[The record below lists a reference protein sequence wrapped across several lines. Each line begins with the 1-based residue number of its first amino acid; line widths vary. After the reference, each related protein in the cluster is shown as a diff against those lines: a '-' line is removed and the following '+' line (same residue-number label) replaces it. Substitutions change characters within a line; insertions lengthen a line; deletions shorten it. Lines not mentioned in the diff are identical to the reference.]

1 MDYIK
6 EIADA
11 LNNNHAVAMI
21 GAGFSKNAVKTT
33 SSDKYFKNWN
43 ELSDEF
49 YNLIY
54 KDIKNDESKKFY
66 YSSTLLAQEVEISFG
81 RTKLDTILK
90 DSIPDK
96 DYSPSNLHK
105 DLLNLS
111 WRDVFTTNY
120 DTLLERTADMVTDRR
135 YNVVLNQE
143 DLVNSNDAP
152 RIIKLH
158 GSFPSQRPFI
168 ITEEDYRTYPKRF
181 ATMVNTVQQALL
193 ENVFCMIGFSC
204 EDPNFLNWIGW
215 IHDNLGKSSSQ
226 KLYMVSVEPVNEA
239 RQKML
244 FDKNIIVI
252 DLVTMYPEKNAE
264 ERLTLFFKKLKELTS
279 ESKRKNDWFDLK
291 DIHINEDTTI
301 EGKIHILKSLNKTYP
316 GWLFLPWEIKLK
328 ANVFLNYL
336 SEEYSFLDKEKLEDL
351 SIDKQIEYMYEY
363 LSFLD
368 IVGRPIIS
376 NTAYKYWKILDNKN
390 GCFDQSSNQ
399 IQYIYLQLLRA
410 FRELADWEKYDICR
424 KKIKEESLEYERKQ
438 FLYSNDWWM
447 RLYRFTDDNLVETL
461 NKWQLASDDLYWPSI
476 QSSMYA
482 LVGEINK
489 SEQIL
494 CEILPK
500 IRKKLTLN
508 SKDVFYSS
516 LEESVV
522 SLLNFI
528 KKGKWHDN
536 SKPERTYQNE
546 SLNWADENQN
556 FCYLLNE
563 QSTKRHT
570 NERRVNFDLSVTYV
584 SYNGYRYKSVY
595 YALDYLRFLEKTA
608 HPLRVQFLVNK
619 DGFHNVLNNLCFYYP
634 NWCLI
639 QMLIVGDDKELDSL
653 FARKTIC
660 KFSQDEVDEITKEYL
675 RIFLNASKNLKSP
688 SRYRY
693 ESLYDTAIDIL
704 PEIISRLCTK
714 CSVTMLDEILNQV
727 LMICNSNIRI
737 NFKRI
742 DFLIKSLVQAYSL
755 DELANRIESFLK
767 FPINILKN
775 EEYRDPIRY
784 IEIPEK
790 KYNISVDSYQRQMT
804 MLYQYIEQG
813 TDQDETYALNRF
825 IKLSYLID
833 LQEVDREYLYHA
845 LSENESDDSQE
856 ILYFLDK
863 ERFASSKRKIFEN
876 TIQLIKNDSKKDYFA
891 CHAITYSRLINIL
904 PECILTSV
912 DFLELFTEM
921 IQLLEKNIEWETN
934 STSKFE
940 IEERTSQSLQIAIGL
955 LLLKIKNDQMTIS
968 SLELNLVMK
977 YFEMLK
983 EYYQNSHV
991 IDFIASFLISM
1002 GYRNKKSTNMF
1013 TQNNDCLWKLDNID
1027 FKLLKIFYD
1036 ELKQYHI
1043 YSNDFDGLE
1052 KYSNKFYQ
1060 MTIYRIVNVDCN
1072 HMLPALKL
1080 LESLL
1085 LNHVMTPT
1093 ETKRLFFNLPGLMKL
1108 TTINSTDSEKDARNK
1123 LNCRI
1128 QLCKIV
1134 KLYYKQGRKH
1144 KNILAWKDL
1153 TKDSKEFSEIRR
1165 IDFDE

>member
-96 DYSPSNLHK
+96 DYSPSDLHK

-181 ATMVNTVQQALL
+181 AAMVNTVQQALL

-215 IHDNLGKSSSQ
+215 IHDNLGRSSSQ

-291 DIHINEDTTI
+291 NIHIDEDTTI
-301 EGKIHILKSLNKTYP
+301 DEKIHILKSLNKTYP
-316 GWLFLPWEIKLK
+316 GWLFLPWKIKLK
-328 ANVFLNYL
+328 ANAILNQL
-336 SEEYSFLDKEKLEDL
+336 LEEYSFLDKEKLEDL

-390 GCFDQSSNQ
+390 GYFDQSSNQ

-482 LVGEINK
+482 IVGEIDK

-528 KKGKWHDN
+528 KKGRWHGN
-536 SKPERTYQNE
+536 SQLERTYQNE
-546 SLNWADENQN
+546 ILNWADENQN
-556 FCYLLNE
+556 FCYQLNE
-563 QSTKRHT
+563 QSTKRYT

-584 SYNGYRYKSVY
+584 SYEGYGHKSFY

-608 HPLRVQFLVNK
+608 HPFRVQFVVNK
-619 DGFHNVLNNLCFYYP
+619 DGFHNAINNLCYFYP

-639 QMLIVGDDKELDSL
+639 QMLIVGDNKELDSL
-653 FARKTIC
+653 FARKTLC
-660 KFSQDEVDEITKEYL
+660 KFTQEEVDEITKEYL
-675 RIFLNASKNLKSP
+675 RILLNVSKNIKSS

-742 DFLIKSLVQAYSL
+742 DFLIKSLVHAYSL
-755 DELANRIESFLK
+755 DELANRIERFLK

-775 EEYRDPIRY
+775 EEYHDPIRY

-813 TDQDETYALNRF
+813 TNQDETDSLNRF

-845 LSENESDDSQE
+845 LSENGSDDYQE

-891 CHAITYSRLINIL
+891 CHVITYSRLINIL
-904 PECILTSV
+904 SECILTST

-921 IQLLEKNIEWETN
+921 IQLLEKNIKWETN
-934 STSKFE
+934 PISKFG
-940 IEERTSQSLQIAIGL
+940 IEERTSQSLQIAVGL
-955 LLLKIKNDQMTIS
+955 LLLKTKNDQMTIS
-968 SLELNLVMK
+968 SEELNLVTK

-1013 TQNNDCLWKLDNID
+1013 TQSNDCLWELDNID
-1027 FKLLKIFYD
+1027 FKLLTIFYN
-1036 ELKQYHI
+1036 ELKRYHI
-1043 YSNDFDGLE
+1043 YSNDFGELK

-1060 MTIYRIVNVDCN
+1060 MTIYRIVNVDYN

-1085 LNHVMTPT
+1085 LNHIMPQT

-1134 KLYYKQGRKH
+1134 KLYYIQGRKH

-1165 IDFDE
+1165 INFDE